1 MNINLIKNNYIK
13 IFLIIILSL
22 IIDNFYIFHITNPP
36 AWDQGYHLSNVFKMF
51 NIIDNSKINI
61 SNKIDDLL
69 NITNSYRGPITY
81 LISAL
86 FLKIFKN
93 SYHISYLSN
102 QIFSIISIISIFN
115 LGKLFK
121 NESIG
126 IWGAIIFTFSSLIIN
141 QRSDYLIDLSLTSF
155 STLNLLFFTKWYLDE
170 SKSYKYSILSG
181 LSLALVFLTKP
192 TGIILFLLPLLFILV
207 RKFKNQKSLSKN
219 IKELFLFLFCFTII
233 IFPWFS
239 RHWITIISS
248 IINAWKWGIN
258 YQDGFNTNSIDSWVY
273 YFKKLPLM
281 FGIINFSIL
290 TTVFILEKFY
300 KNFSLKIRINNFK
313 KINLWFFLYIF
324 NCYLIVSL
332 MSTKDVR
339 FILPIYPLLCLYLS
353 IFINS
358 KKSNILSIKYK
369 KIILVLSLCIS
380 LLFNN
385 EINYINSK
393 NNPQYV
399 WPHKEIIK
407 EIQNKTLNLTST
419 LAVLPDTKEI
429 NTFNLEAEAS
439 RQGEYVSVRQVVSN
453 KNTYKDDLKYFDW
466 FLVKTGS
473 QGIMTNEAKDLLN
486 IYLLN
491 NSSFFIEK
499 KWILPDESE
508 IILLRRKSINSNL
521 LIKKSIYNR
530 NSIDIKQIKNG
541 INISFT
547 EKGKLIKSSNL
558 LIDFYGEEFQ
568 KSANVSLANGFFHDS
583 FNENKFYTLSQDV
596 EFDFPKDIS
605 KSLIIK
611 ARLINKDGELT
622 PLYIFNNRLDIDE
635 KKIDSDY
642 IQMANRISK
651 VELLGSYL
659 RNGEYKN
666 LFDLVGIINQSDP
679 KQIYLKNS
687 EIIFT
692 QRYKEN
698 KNLKDLYSILISQI
712 LQRKVSEAEKTINLI
727 LESDQENGNTYL
739 AKSILNIYLLDKKEA
754 RSAIVKTKVLEKSL
768 EVNKVLN
775 IIDGLTYLLEIQF
788 INAYKSFAL

>member
-1 MNINLIKNNYIK
+1 
-13 IFLIIILSL
+13 
-22 IIDNFYIFHITNPP
+22 
-36 AWDQGYHLSNVFKMF
+36 
-51 NIIDNSKINI
+51 
-61 SNKIDDLL
+61 
-69 NITNSYRGPITY
+69 
-81 LISAL
+81 
-86 FLKIFKN
+86 
-93 SYHISYLSN
+93 
-102 QIFSIISIISIFN
+102 
-115 LGKLFK
+115 
-121 NESIG
+121 
-126 IWGAIIFTFSSLIIN
+126 
-141 QRSDYLIDLSLTSF
+141 
-155 STLNLLFFTKWYLDE
+155 
-170 SKSYKYSILSG
+170 
-181 LSLALVFLTKP
+181 
-192 TGIILFLLPLLFILV
+192 
-207 RKFKNQKSLSKN
+207 
-219 IKELFLFLFCFTII
+219 
-233 IFPWFS
+233 
-239 RHWITIISS
+239 
-248 IINAWKWGIN
+248 
-258 YQDGFNTNSIDSWVY
+258 
-273 YFKKLPLM
+273 M

-611 ARLINKDGELT
+611 ARLINKDGKLT